1 MKPTLA
7 SGVGINGNILLKSIA
22 STGAVCV
29 RLLVEDDS
37 DEMDSGI
44 HVRSFFF
51 YQYSHAQ
58 SIIVEDGAQSM
69 RCEGPNTNA
78 HKEEERAVEQG
89 HAVESADGQE
99 LDSGEQH
106 APSYN
111 CR

>member
-1 MKPTLA
+1 M
-7 SGVGINGNILLKSIA
+7 GIA

-37 DEMDSGI
+37 DEVNSGT
-44 HVRSFFF
+44 HVRGFF
-51 YQYSHAQ
+51 YQYSHAE
-58 SIIVEDGAQSM
+58 SIIVEDEAQSM
-69 RCEGPNTNA
+69 KCEGPITNV

-89 HAVESADGQE
+89 HAVESTDDQE